1 MDQGNMNYFLTE
13 LKGYIDEK
21 FGTLKDYIDEKTEA
35 LDRKMG
41 VLAEE
46 AQKERALL
54 AEGIN
59 TVNEKLD
66 RHIEETDKRFE
77 EQSILY
83 ITDKHLENRFQSI
96 EQRLTVVEEKQRA

>member
-1 MDQGNMNYFLTE
+1 MDQENMSYFLTE
-13 LKGYIDEK
+13 LKIYIDEK
-21 FGTLKDYIDEKTEA
+21 FGTLDKKIDTKIGDLRHE
-35 LDRKMG
+35 MHI
-41 VLAEE
+41 LAED

-66 RHIEETDKRFE
+66 RHMEDADKRFE

-83 ITDKHLENRFQSI
+83 ITDKHLENRFQ
-96 EQRLTVVEEKQRA
+96 V